1 MAEERQE
8 RILGCCLLAGAVW
21 LGLHLFVGIRNIR
34 DNLYM
39 TFDSSTYVWIMAY
52 AVALLVLDVLLY
64 FLNSHGAAKSW
75 ARYWGF
81 CSLVSGL
88 LAVCT
93 LFGAELGLWA
103 VIPLLATPYE
113 QFYPALMCLFS
124 DGSVW
129 NPVILFLLC
138 GGHLVYFRRLS
149 RKGRDA

>member
-75 ARYWGF
+75 ARYWGV
-81 CSLVSGL
+81 CALISGL
-88 LAVCT
+88 MVVCT
-93 LFGAELGLWA
+93 LFGVTLGLWA
-103 VIPLLATPYE
+103 VIPLLATPYAPL
-113 QFYPALMCLFS
+113 YPTLMCLFS
-124 DGSVW
+124 DESVW
-129 NPVILFLLC
+129 NPIILFLLC
-138 GGHLVYFRRLS
+138 GGHLVYFQWLS
-149 RKGRDA
+149 KRVKEA